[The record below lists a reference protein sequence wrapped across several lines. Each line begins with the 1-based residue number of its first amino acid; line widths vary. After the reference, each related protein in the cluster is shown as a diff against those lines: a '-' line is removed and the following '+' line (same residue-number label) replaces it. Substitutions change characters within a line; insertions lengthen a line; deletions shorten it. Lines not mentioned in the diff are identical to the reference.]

1 MAGKSIKL
9 NHLIP
14 LMVAYVV
21 MGFVDIVGV
30 STGFIQRDFNI
41 SADLAQLIPAM
52 VFLWFFLLSVPVG
65 ILQDKLGKR
74 KMLNIGMFISGL
86 GMILPFIHYSFPV
99 MLLAFIFL
107 GIGNTIVQ
115 VPINPLL
122 HDIVPREKYSS
133 FMSFTQFLK
142 AISSL
147 MGPVITTFVAI
158 KFNNWKLV
166 FAIYSM
172 VSFITVIWMY
182 FTQIEE
188 SKPECEAASFK
199 SSVKLLKNRF
209 VFFLVLGIFLSVG
222 AEVGINSNLANY
234 LKNIFQLSLEDASL
248 NISIYYAALMIGRF
262 AGAILLNWVIP
273 RKFLLYTVILAF
285 VGILILVFSPTLTVA
300 KIAIFMTG
308 LGSANLFPIMFT
320 ININKN
326 PGRANELSGLMI
338 MSVVGGAV
346 IPPLMGIA
354 TVNFGIW
361 YSMLIPVF
369 CIVYILS
376 LSISLLRKGLIPEN
390 E

>member
-1 MAGKSIKL
+1 MTAKSIKI

-14 LMVAYVV
+14 LLVAYVV

-30 STGFIQRDFNI
+30 STGFIQRDFNLPDD
-41 SADLAQLIPAM
+41 SAQLIPAM
-52 VFLWFFLLSVPVG
+52 VFLWFFLLSVPIG
-65 ILQDKLGKR
+65 LLQEKFGRR
-74 KMLNIGMFISGL
+74 KMLNLGMFISGL

-99 MLLAFIFL
+99 MLSAFIFL

-122 HDIVPREKYSS
+122 HDVVPREKYSS
-133 FMSFTQFLK
+133 FMSFAQFIK

-158 KFNNWKLV
+158 NFGNWKLV
-166 FAIYSM
+166 FAVYAA
-172 VSFITVIWMY
+172 VSFLTVLWMS
-182 FTQIEE
+182 FTSIEE
-188 SKPECEAASFK
+188 SKPEREAASFK
-199 SSVKLLKNRF
+199 SSVKLINNSF

-234 LKNIFQLSLEDASL
+234 LLNIFHISLEDASL
-248 NISIYYAALMIGRF
+248 NISIYYTALMIGRLS
-262 AGAILLNWVIP
+262 GALLLNWVIP
-273 RKFLLYTVILAF
+273 RKFLLYTAILALT
-285 VGILILVFSPTLTVA
+285 GILILVFSPTLTIA
-300 KIAIFMTG
+300 KIAIFITG

-326 PGRANELSGLMI
+326 PDRANELSGLMI

-346 IPPLMGIA
+346 IPPLMGLT

-361 YSMLIPVF
+361 FSMLIPVS
-369 CIVYILS
+369 CIVYIFL
-376 LSISLLRKGLIPEN
+376 LSISLVRKN
-390 E
+390 A